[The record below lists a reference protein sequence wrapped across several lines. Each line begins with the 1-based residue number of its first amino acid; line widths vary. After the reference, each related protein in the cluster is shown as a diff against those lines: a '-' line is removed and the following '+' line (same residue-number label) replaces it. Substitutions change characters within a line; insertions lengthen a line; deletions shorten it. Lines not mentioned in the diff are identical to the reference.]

1 MEELKKVS
9 GKRENQLNQINKMK
23 KLINFQNINF
33 LNAYVRVRYT
43 LRKLKNGK
51 QSVSRRERCYIE
63 EITLSVAILDWF
75 K

>member
-1 MEELKKVS
+1 
-9 GKRENQLNQINKMK
+9 MK

-63 EITLSVAILDWF
+63 EITLSEAILDWF
-75 K
+75 T

>member
-63 EITLSVAILDWF
+63 EITLSEAILDWF
-75 K
+75 T